1 MLKDFPR
8 DFEPELIAIDFDD
21 TLVEHGDVVH
31 ERVRDSILRVMAAGA
46 TVIPCTGRSLS
57 LTGGVARTAGMNSW
71 AICSNGAVLAT
82 VDPEA
87 VIEATTF
94 DPSELLSM
102 IAPIL
107 PEAVYAVE
115 DIDGTLRTTSL
126 IGTDYISK
134 QVLEVPFEHLTS
146 RPVTRVVVRSDAHVN
161 QGFGD
166 IARSLGLH
174 SVVFGVSD
182 VAWMDLGPQNVN
194 KATGLASLCTR
205 LDINP
210 AKTLMFG
217 DSFNDREALKWA
229 RIGVAMGDADR
240 DTAACADFITGDVA
254 GESVADVLDLLF
266 R

>member
-1 MLKDFPR
+1 MLKAFPR

-87 VIEATTF
+87 VIEAKTF

-107 PEAVYAVE
+107 PDAVYAVE

-194 KATGLASLCTR
+194 KATGLAALCTR

-217 DSFNDREALKWA
+217 DSFNDREALRWA

>member
-1 MLKDFPR
+1 VLQ
-8 DFEPELIAIDFDD
+8 ELI
-21 TLVEHGDVVH
+21 
-31 ERVRDSILRVMAAGA
+31 
-46 TVIPCTGRSLS
+46 
-57 LTGGVARTAGMNSW
+57 TA
-71 AICSNGAVLAT
+71 
-82 VDPEA
+82 
-87 VIEATTF
+87 
-94 DPSELLSM
+94 
-102 IAPIL
+102 L
-107 PEAVYAVE
+107 PNAHFAVE

-146 RPVTRVVVRSDAHVN
+146 RPVTRVVVRSDAHVA

-194 KATGLASLCTR
+194 KATGLAALCTR

-229 RIGVAMGDADR
+229 RIGVAMGDGSARMGAFNHETRSPDPSGR
-240 DTAACADFITGDVA
+240 RPDGRMR
-254 GESVADVLDLLF
+254 LLHEDDPHPF
-266 R
+266 A